1 MALPNYIVV
10 GTDIRCHEDYW
21 GYYNGKN
28 DQYWMPSSVYSNGNV
43 INNRTPNEFMVAGTL
58 SSITYPTG
66 GSTEIEMEPNV
77 ADQYRTWGGLRIKKQ
92 TDKDANGNII
102 TTKTYQYDNP
112 HVAQD
117 ITSDMY
123 SYDVEYSYGYRDIRG
138 LQWGTGTHTIKPSS
152 PVLSLT
158 GDMGSPIYYDT
169 VTETVDGQ
177 GRTVY
182 GFTEHRCSLNNLMD
196 NGHIYDPIR
205 LYSEQYNFDRGN
217 ISPTLTS
224 KSVYA
229 LENGNYKLKSSEVY
243 DYTEIHKDTF
253 RLGVRFEESNVLI
266 NYGGISD
273 YDGTMDSSSF
283 HHDFCYTDVWAMPTF
298 YILSSKSITDYDG
311 KVTTTTIYG
320 YDTLYRTL
328 EPTSETTTVSN
339 GEALTTQY
347 IYPFQKSG
355 TIYTNGKCQY
365 TDSC

>member
-1 MALPNYIVV
+1 
-10 GTDIRCHEDYW
+10 
-21 GYYNGKN
+21 
-28 DQYWMPSSVYSNGNV
+28 
-43 INNRTPNEFMVAGTL
+43 
-58 SSITYPTG
+58 
-66 GSTEIEMEPNV
+66 
-77 ADQYRTWGGLRIKKQ
+77 
-92 TDKDANGNII
+92 
-102 TTKTYQYDNP
+102 
-112 HVAQD
+112 
-117 ITSDMY
+117 
-123 SYDVEYSYGYRDIRG
+123 
-138 LQWGTGTHTIKPSS
+138 
-152 PVLSLT
+152 
-158 GDMGSPIYYDT
+158 
-169 VTETVDGQ
+169 
-177 GRTVY
+177 
-182 GFTEHRCSLNNLMD
+182 MD

-355 TIYTNGKCQY
+355 TIYTNMVNANIQIPVETKTFRAGIQIGGTQTLYAEYDSLYLPSAYYIGKDPY
-365 TDSC
+365 PFR